1 MWSQAQ
7 RHRHAGQE
15 LQKLMRFESLPCHAS
30 HKPASHQPQAWEHG
44 LHRIFNRSVEDE
56 GGAEFEEYTR
66 ALPTITVGNIV
77 PEVNPRLGATHMT
90 IA

>member
-1 MWSQAQ
+1 MPPTN
-7 RHRHAGQE
+7 
-15 LQKLMRFESLPCHAS
+15 LPRTNA
-30 HKPASHQPQAWEHG
+30 QAWEHG

-56 GGAEFEEYTR
+56 GGAEFEEHTR

-77 PEVNPRLGATHMT
+77 PEVNPRKGSTSFS